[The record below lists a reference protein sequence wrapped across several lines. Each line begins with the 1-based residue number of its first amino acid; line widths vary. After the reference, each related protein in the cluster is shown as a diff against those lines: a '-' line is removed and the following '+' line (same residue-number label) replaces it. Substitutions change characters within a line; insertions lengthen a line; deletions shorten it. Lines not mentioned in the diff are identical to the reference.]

1 MTREELMALIAA
13 HKVHGTWCYGCNKQ
27 VGRQSEHLAWLIMP
41 AGVDYILEGRV
52 LPDAQA

>member
-1 MTREELMALIAA
+1 MALIAA